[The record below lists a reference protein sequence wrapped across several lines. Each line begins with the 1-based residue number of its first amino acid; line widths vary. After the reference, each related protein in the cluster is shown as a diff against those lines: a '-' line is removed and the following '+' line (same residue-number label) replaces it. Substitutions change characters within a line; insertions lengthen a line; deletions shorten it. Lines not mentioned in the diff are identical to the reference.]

1 MKKVGLLGGTF
12 NPPHIGHLIM
22 ANEVKHALQLDEVRL
37 MPTSIPPHKADPSDA
52 TPEQRLRMVNLSVSG
67 IDGLKASSFE
77 VDRGGVSYTFDT
89 MKALTEQEPDTKFHF
104 IIGGDMIDMLH
115 KWYKIDEL
123 LDIVTF
129 VGVGRPGTVGET
141 QYPITMVHIPEI
153 DLSSTLIRSR
163 LQTGDTVRFLVPESI
178 EAYIRQEGLYGTS
191 NIDHGA

>member
-22 ANEVKHALQLDEVRL
+22 ANEVKHALRLDEVRL

-52 TPEQRLRMVNLSVSG
+52 TPQQRLQMVELAVSG
-67 IDGLKASSFE
+67 IPGLTASSFE

-89 MKALTEQEPDTKFHF
+89 MNALIEQEPEIEFHF

-123 LDIVTF
+123 MKIVTF

-141 QYPITMVHIPEI
+141 QYPITMVQIPEI
-153 DLSSTLIRSR
+153 DLSSTLIRNR
-163 LQTGDTVRFLVPESI
+163 IETGGTIQFLVPDNI
-178 EAYIRQEGLYGTS
+178 GTFIRQEGLYGTR
-191 NIDHGA
+191 GLEK

>member
-52 TPEQRLRMVNLSVSG
+52 TPQQRLQMVELAVSG
-67 IDGLKASSFE
+67 ISGLTASAFE

-89 MKALTEQEPDTKFHF
+89 MKALIEQEPENEFHF

-123 LDIVTF
+123 MKIVTF
-129 VGVGRPGTVGET
+129 VGVGRPGTEGET
-141 QYPITMVHIPEI
+141 QYPITMVQIPEI
-153 DLSSTLIRSR
+153 DLSSTLIRNRIDSGGTI
-163 LQTGDTVRFLVPESI
+163 QFLVPDNI
-178 EAYIRQEGLYGTS
+178 RTFIRQEGLYGTRG
-191 NIDHGA
+191 IEK